1 MFAVRKWGE
10 KQGQTTSPS
19 EAMHVTKSAPI
30 KNNAEKE
37 KTDGANTPSKIVM
50 QHSWLFYFAF
60 VCTFIDL

>member
-1 MFAVRKWGE
+1 
-10 KQGQTTSPS
+10 
-19 EAMHVTKSAPI
+19 MHVTKSAPM